1 MVKLQLSS
9 LDEFVASLS
18 RLDYEAAKVASGK
31 VMEDHIRMGA
41 LMFSLLTIEMMY
53 TSMDYLTPGNFR
65 RGNNYLLNMYT
76 PLPRQLNKLLRK
88 LVAEYEEEYQR
99 LVSLRIQ
106 TSNVSSVMDNGYD
119 KSNYGSA
126 FEFAPQQ
133 SVYNHEDGSKTP
145 AYAPQTL
152 YSDNSKAH
160 LNHSESPLGSAT
172 HNASSRASQRVG
184 EQNNPASTGRDHRSF
199 DTGGAKPAAGFHA
212 RNSQPGV
219 DPAEPFDPSQYLANT
234 EEAEG
239 VLAELETVR
248 QFIEFITKF
257 VEVRKTMVV
266 LYRFIAVTGPVLHKR
281 KLRIML
287 RKCKTIIQAIKPN
300 PLFESLLEH
309 VRKEIWL
316 VCILVEWDSHILAYD
331 FLQSVTQMKKAKNL
345 LKAWLDSLPT
355 CALSDPM
362 ASRASTGGH
371 SIYGSISEALS
382 WRRGKDSGD
391 ESRNVGRGLLYSALA
406 KSSRMVQNFLW
417 HGSGSGGS
425 DENQDRDSGGMCGI
439 VIWISSWMEHLSFK
453 TTAYFQ
459 QIIAP
464 YRTLHRDD
472 MNMSTRQSAVM
483 NDMWSRSTTVNK
495 NLYEAITTFMQAN
508 DGCFVALLFESSKQH
523 PFSADGFAVS
533 GTKLQVSDYRVQACA
548 VLFCFANQKLLLS
561 RGISLKDSLVH
572 DVHSGGRDTD
582 TTAPTELQ
590 QQSDVE
596 WFRQNCLPDILYILD
611 SNNKTLDLELLGS
624 NPLLSQL
631 GPEAD
636 ELLVEL
642 CESVHDTVEEAAAE
656 LAISKET
663 IGARVAAEKGN
674 TSAATMD
681 MHPVSAKSWF
691 SQAPSAFRLS
701 TVKSGLS
708 AEQKQRREQHH
719 YEDTDVNVGRQSLA
733 AHQIKNDNCATGL
746 DAQQRV
752 SAAADI
758 RHSAMP
764 MPVHEAATVGDFDI
778 APVAAGTASHV
789 PAVYNDVGD
798 DDINLNLYTSYL
810 QKSHLRNNLQ
820 HTTFIRGPNGGRRLA
835 SRHTGQR
842 IYLDPQFQ
850 GELPEYSGKTSD
862 VFDQRRSSERIRY
875 LDDSNGFGEV
885 GELPSEAEPMPQSDH
900 VDHFDSQNHAI
911 QAVDSVTSI
920 PTKESGATSYILGK
934 DRITTGDAGRLE
946 NNKSPPAEPVQASR
960 YLRTSTAQDSGA
972 FSQRNGRAATNA
984 SGGAH
989 TRPRR
994 VSLSIRSFFRP
1005 SPRPNTNARG
1015 SSAAIQSLPE
1025 TEVDRRVRCGERL
1038 KELFGAWDAEG
1049 ALVTEDDPVS
1059 HGEAINRPGS
1069 IHSLSFSTPTR
1080 ASIGRRSSAVMA
1092 DTATVDAGQD
1102 LLPTSYDTETASDR
1116 FVLRLPKSS
1125 IHVKPPSLR
1134 PQGSRPPATQR
1145 ASEFGFA
1152 TAVEHLQYRNPQL
1165 LQRPQSPQPQSP
1177 PPLAQQQSHISRGGY
1192 SKSQHHPQHRL
1203 PSHAGPRPVTPT
1215 AAPIGSEG
1223 YTYLYSR
1230 VALPN
1235 VVLVAMF
1242 LDTDKGIER
1251 RREAEHAWDKVVDA
1265 VRGMPLFERLMSLPG

>member
-106 TSNVSSVMDNGYD
+106 TSNVSSAMDSRYAKNT
-119 KSNYGSA
+119 YGSA
-126 FEFAPQQ
+126 FEFAPQH
-133 SVYNHEDGSKTP
+133 SVYNREDGSKTP
-145 AYAPQTL
+145 AYASQTL
-152 YSDNSKAH
+152 YSDNAKIHRNS
-160 LNHSESPLGSAT
+160 SESSLGSAT
-172 HNASSRASQRVG
+172 HNTSSRAPQQTA
-184 EQNNPASTGRDHRSF
+184 EQNNPTFIGHDHRSF
-199 DTGGAKPAAGFHA
+199 DTSGIKPAAGFHA
-212 RNSQPGV
+212 SNSQSGA

-287 RKCKTIIQAIKPN
+287 RKCETILQAIEPN

-316 VCILVEWDSHILAYD
+316 VCILVDWDSHILAYD
-331 FLQSVTQMKKAKNL
+331 FLQSVTQMKKAKVL
-345 LKAWLDSLPT
+345 LKAWLDSLPAF
-355 CALSDPM
+355 ALSDTM

-391 ESRNVGRGLLYSALA
+391 DSRNVGRGLLYSALA

-417 HGSGSGGS
+417 HSSGSSGS
-425 DENQDRDSGGMCGI
+425 DENQDQDSGGLCGI

-464 YRTLHRDD
+464 YRTLHRVD

-483 NDMWSRSTTVNK
+483 SDMWSRSTTVNK

-508 DGCFVALLFESSKQH
+508 DGCFVALLFESSKHH

-572 DVHSGGRDTD
+572 DVHSVRRDTE
-582 TTAPTELQ
+582 TSATTELP

-611 SNNKTLDLELLGS
+611 SNHKTLDLELLGS

-631 GPEAD
+631 GPDAD

-656 LAISKET
+656 LAISKEAM
-663 IGARVAAEKGN
+663 GARVAAEKRN
-674 TSAATMD
+674 TSAAAMD
-681 MHPVSAKSWF
+681 MHPGSAKSWF

-701 TVKSGLS
+701 AVKSGLT
-708 AEQKQRREQHH
+708 AVQKQRREQHH
-719 YEDTDVNVGRQSLA
+719 YEDADVNIGRQSLA
-733 AHQIKNDNCATGL
+733 AHQMTNDNYAVSL
-746 DAQQRV
+746 DAQKRV
-752 SAAADI
+752 SVAADI
-758 RHSAMP
+758 HHSAMP
-764 MPVHEAATVGDFDI
+764 MPVHEAATGDDFNI
-778 APVAAGTASHV
+778 TPVAAGVASCES
-789 PAVYNDVGD
+789 AACNDVGD
-798 DDINLNLYTSYL
+798 DDDISLNLYTTYL

-820 HTTFIRGPNGGRRLA
+820 HTRNFRGPNGGRRLT

-842 IYLDPQFQ
+842 IYLDAQPH
-850 GELPEYSGKTSD
+850 GDRLEYSGKASD

-875 LDDSNGFGEV
+875 LDDCNGFGEV
-885 GELPSEAEPMPQSDH
+885 GELPPEAEPMPQSDH
-900 VDHFDSQNHAI
+900 VDHSDSHNHVT
-911 QAVDSVTSI
+911 QVVDSATSI
-920 PTKESGATSYILGK
+920 PTKESGATNYIAGK

-946 NNKSPPAEPVQASR
+946 NNKSPPAESVQASR
-960 YLRTSTAQDSGA
+960 HLRTLATQESGN
-972 FSQRNGRAATNA
+972 FSQRNGRATTSA
-984 SGGAH
+984 SGSAY

-1005 SPRPNTNARG
+1005 SPRPNTNVRG

-1038 KELFGAWDAEG
+1038 NELFGAWDAEG
-1049 ALVTEDDPVS
+1049 ALVTEDDLVS
-1059 HGEAINRPGS
+1059 HGGTINRPGS

-1092 DTATVDAGQD
+1092 DAAAVDSGQNM
-1102 LLPTSYDTETASDR
+1102 LPSSHDTETASDR
-1116 FVLRLPKSS
+1116 FVLRLPQSS

-1134 PQGSRPPATQR
+1134 PQGSRPPATRR

-1152 TAVEHLQYRNPQL
+1152 TAVERLQYYNPQL
-1165 LQRPQSPQPQSP
+1165 LQRPQPQSP
-1177 PPLAQQQSHISRGGY
+1177 PPAAQQQPHISRGSY

-1203 PSHAGPRPVTPT
+1203 PSHTGPRPVTPT

-1235 VVLVAMF
+1235 IVLVAMF

-1265 VRGMPLFERLMSLPG
+1265 VRGMPLFERLMSLPS